1 MARWQLFAGMWPEL
15 RRVVWDVHMCVCEA
29 PCSLEGSQR
38 WHEKKGQAAGRWGST
53 GLPSPPAPPA
63 AIDVKS
69 ENAKSELSLV
79 GCYESVYVKTGE

>member
-1 MARWQLFAGMWPEL
+1 MGEHGP
-15 RRVVWDVHMCVCEA
+15 
-29 PCSLEGSQR
+29 PI
-38 WHEKKGQAAGRWGST
+38 
-53 GLPSPPAPPA
+53 PPPAPPA